1 MIPKPILLSVFYLFS
16 CMVVLGQQPEGIL
29 ALPDDTV
36 KVDKLTTYAKGIL
49 HQDPK
54 KAQELSVRAL
64 QLSKKLQYYEGIA
77 QGNSLL
83 GVFEFS
89 AGKHRASIPYFNEAV
104 KYYKKANNDM
114 GVAKCLGNLAGTYIA
129 LGKSD
134 SSIVCRMAA
143 IALLEKH
150 KDSPSFTSKG
160 MSTLSMQYHNLAT
173 AYENLLK
180 QYNKSFSYYRKAE
193 QIAREAN
200 DTSMIVTSL
209 WAVVQHLEKRQQ
221 GKEAIVAAE
230 EALHLAKASGDNF
243 LLSHGYQCDAIA
255 LLANNRLE
263 EAAEA
268 ARLGIRYAESSQD
281 IIRIISCS
289 ITYSDVLNKKN
300 DYSSQIAVLE
310 KVLQKVNGNEHV
322 EFMYEIYEPLA
333 KANYKIGN
341 YKAAYDYLTKQLLF
355 KDSVVKVE
363 NNRIM
368 ADMEFRYQ
376 TAQKEKT
383 LSEKQLKI
391 AQKDLQLQKSRQY
404 TSYSIGAAL
413 LALLVAIFIYLDF
426 KNKRKLHL
434 RQLKT
439 IEQEKEIQLLQAV
452 MQGEEKERSR
462 IAKDLHDGVA
472 GMLAAVKMHLSSG
485 DGQVK
490 SILGYQ
496 QAIQLLD
503 EATVEVRK
511 TSHNLMPEVLMQH
524 GLNEAIRRYCA
535 NISSPTLQ
543 VQYYF
548 MGDDQ
553 RYIESFELSVY
564 RIVQE
569 LLNNVFKHSKATE
582 AVVQMSIQ
590 NYLLSISIED
600 NGIGFPKEALQSG
613 GMGLGALKYRIGALN
628 GNLELQTEAGSGVNA
643 YLEFATNRLVRK
655 DVSSFSGETT
665 IA

>member
-1 MIPKPILLSVFYLFS
+1 
-16 CMVVLGQQPEGIL
+16 
-29 ALPDDTV
+29 
-36 KVDKLTTYAKGIL
+36 L

-64 QLSKKLQYYEGIA
+64 QLSRKLQYNAGIA

-89 AGKHRASIPYFNEAV
+89 SGKHRASIPFFNEAV
-104 KYYKKANNDM
+104 KYYKKANDDM
-114 GVAKCLGNLAGTYIA
+114 GVAKCLGNLAGAYIA

-143 IALLEKH
+143 ISLLEKH
-150 KDSPSFTSKG
+150 KGSPEFTSKG

-180 QYNKSFSYYRKAE
+180 QNDKAFSYYRKAE
-193 QIAREAN
+193 GIAREAN
-200 DTSMIVTSL
+200 DTSMIVNSL
-209 WAVVQHLEKRQQ
+209 WAITQHLEKRHHLKQ
-221 GKEAIVAAE
+221 AMVTAE
-230 EALHLAKASGDNF
+230 EALQLAKASGDNF
-243 LLSHGYQCDAIA
+243 LLSHGYQCNAIA
-255 LLANNRLE
+255 LSANNRLL
-263 EAAEA
+263 EAVKA
-268 ARLGIRYAESSQD
+268 AKLSIQYAESAQD
-281 IIRIISCS
+281 LIRFISSS

-300 DYSSQIAVLE
+300 EYNTQIAVLE
-310 KVLQKVNGNEHV
+310 KVLQKVQGNEHV

-341 YKAAYDYLTKQLLF
+341 YKAAYDYLAKQLLF

-363 NNRIM
+363 NNRII

-376 TAQKEKT
+376 TAQKEKA

-413 LALLVAIFIYLDF
+413 LALMVAVSIYLDF

-472 GMLAAVKMHLSSG
+472 GMLAAVKMHLSAG
-485 DGQVK
+485 EEQVK
-490 SILGYQ
+490 NTQGYL

-503 EATVEVRK
+503 EATNEVRK

-524 GLNEAIRRYCA
+524 GLNEAIQRYCA
-535 NISSPTLQ
+535 NISSPALE

-548 MGDDQ
+548 IGEDQ

-590 NYLLSISIED
+590 AHLLSISIED

-613 GMGLGALKYRIGALN
+613 GMGLGALKHRIGALN
-628 GNLELQTEAGSGVNA
+628 GNLELQSEAGSGVNA
-643 YLEFATNRLVRK
+643 YLEFATERLVRK
-655 DVSSFSGETT
+655 ENRSFMV
-665 IA
+665 